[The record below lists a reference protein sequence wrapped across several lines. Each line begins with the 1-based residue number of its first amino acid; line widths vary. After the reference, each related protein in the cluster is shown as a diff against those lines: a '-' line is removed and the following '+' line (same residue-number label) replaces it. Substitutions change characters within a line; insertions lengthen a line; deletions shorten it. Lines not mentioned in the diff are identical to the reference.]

1 VGFER
6 EVNFAHIETTSQFHK
21 ALAET
26 LCSRTRV
33 PHVTTLPYG
42 RNSSF
47 VCRDSVLSRIE
58 PGQGF
63 GYSGPDSVHLTG
75 PAMARQW

>member
-1 VGFER
+1 VCVSQVNILRVYWNGGQAKRNFEDARTRVEECKVGFER

-33 PHVTTLPYG
+33 PHVTMLP
-42 RNSSF
+42 
-47 VCRDSVLSRIE
+47 LW
-58 PGQGF
+58 P
-63 GYSGPDSVHLTG
+63 
-75 PAMARQW
+75 